1 MSNRQAQIRR
11 AIGAAVLAVG
21 LSFGSAIAT
30 SQTATA
36 ASPTS
41 VTIKKIAR
49 VKLAGAKTETVKP
62 HVSVGKNVKV
72 TSKKLTV
79 TKAGKTVAKN
89 RSSVR
94 LAKGT
99 YKVTTT
105 VKYKTR
111 STTKTKKLVSDGS
124 TAVKMSC
131 TVADVETNN
140 VEGYDVELMFL
151 DCTGDFDGVYKARA
165 GWWDD
170 EFMRDLLE
178 PNIWGDS
185 FVSHPNEVL
194 PIIGKRFAAKVTPVD
209 ADGDPKKLYKT
220 ASKWSSVKT
229 KTLKQTLRVTK

>member
-1 MSNRQAQIRR
+1 MSNRQPRIRR
-11 AIGAAVLAVG
+11 AVGAAVLAAS
-21 LSFGSAIAT
+21 LSFGSAIAM

-41 VTIKKIAR
+41 VTIKKIATLR
-49 VKLAGAKTETVKP
+49 LGGAKTQTVKP
-62 HVSVGKNVKV
+62 RVSVGKNVKV

-79 TKAGKTVAKN
+79 TKAGKAVAKN
-89 RSSVR
+89 RSSVK

-105 VKYKTR
+105 VKYKTK
-111 STTKTKKLVSDGS
+111 STTKKLVSDGS

-165 GWWDD
+165 GWWAD

-194 PIIGKRFAAKVTPVD
+194 PIIGKRFTATVTPVD

-220 ASKWSSVKT
+220 GNKWSSVKT
-229 KTLKQTLRVTK
+229 KTLKQTLKVTK